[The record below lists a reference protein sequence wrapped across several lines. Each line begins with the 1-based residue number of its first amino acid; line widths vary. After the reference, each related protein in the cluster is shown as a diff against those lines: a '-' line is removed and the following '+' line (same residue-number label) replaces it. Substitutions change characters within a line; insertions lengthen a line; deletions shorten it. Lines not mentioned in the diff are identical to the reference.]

1 MDTQPQTT
9 KPVNNV
15 QAPVTIIGGD
25 EGLTKVLSDDQE
37 LAKVL
42 AGVTQDSNNLD
53 FGLPPVTPEPTVT
66 DDVAIDEDDGLKDI
80 KKDALTEL
88 RPLVEKLDL
97 IPEEKF
103 NIYLLLIRNTDDKE
117 LIAPAHKAA
126 QNINDETKRAQ
137 ALLEIIKEIDYLS
150 APEDLAGIKKEAL
163 TELRPLV
170 EKLDL
175 IPEEKFNIYLLL
187 IRNSDDKELIA
198 PAHMAAR
205 SIADE
210 TKRAQALLYII
221 NEIDYLCA
229 PKKPITESIE

>member
-1 MDTQPQTT
+1 MDTQPQAT
-9 KPVNNV
+9 KTIDDV
-15 QAPVTIIGGD
+15 QGLTKMLGND

-53 FGLPPVTPEPTVT
+53 FSNTPVVPVIPVISPPPSDEPPT
-66 DDVAIDEDDGLKDI
+66 EDNNYFNDI

-103 NIYLLLIRNTDDKE
+103 D
-117 LIAPAHKAA
+117 
-126 QNINDETKRAQ
+126 
-137 ALLEIIKEIDYLS
+137 
-150 APEDLAGIKKEAL
+150 
-163 TELRPLV
+163 
-170 EKLDL
+170 
-175 IPEEKFNIYLLL
+175 IYLLL

-198 PAHMAAR
+198 PAHNAAR
-205 SIADE
+205 SIVDE

-229 PKKPITESIE
+229 PKKPIIDSIE